1 MVMNMDAPDRRNPWI
16 DDRLRALDPPDTW
29 EPSTAVALA
38 RHRQRVAAADAARP
52 RRAWTW
58 TWLAAASAVCLVL
71 LLMPATRA
79 AAQRLWDVFFAER
92 VEFVTLDM
100 DRLPRS
106 LTDQQVRL
114 TGATLPVGSLA
125 SAESTARFTPRLP
138 DASIASAAGAAAAG
152 ATPQLS
158 VTGTIT
164 VESRIN
170 VADLEAAAN
179 SAGLADLR
187 FPRSWDGARIGIH
200 SSPLVIADYPEFQLI
215 QAMPLAITTPPDF
228 DLAAFTENVLRIG
241 GLGADAARVFSARMA
256 ATPFALLAVS
266 PEEQVRLREVTLR
279 MGEGTIVHDLHDDGS
294 LQRTTLVWTT
304 ADRIYAISSN
314 LPDEQLMAIADAIP
328 FD

>member
-1 MVMNMDAPDRRNPWI
+1 MVMNMDAPDQRNHWI
-16 DDRLRALDPPDTW
+16 EDRLRTLDPPDSW

-38 RHRQRVAAADAARP
+38 RLRQRAAAADAARP
-52 RRAWTW
+52 RRAWRW

-106 LTDQQVRL
+106 LTEQQVRL
-114 TGATLPVGSLA
+114 TGATMPVGGLA
-125 SAESTARFTPRLP
+125 SAESIARFAPRLP
-138 DASIASAAGAAAAG
+138 DASIAAAAGSAAPG

-164 VESRIN
+164 VESRVN
-170 VADLEAAAN
+170 VADLEAAAK

-187 FPRSWDGARIGIH
+187 FPASWDGARIGIH
-200 SSPLVIADYPEFQLI
+200 SSPLVIADYPEFQLL

-228 DLAAFTENVLRIG
+228 DLAAFTEHVLRIG
-241 GLGADAARVFSARMA
+241 GLGADAARSFAARMA
-256 ATPFALLAVS
+256 AAPFALLAIS
-266 PEEQVRLREVTLR
+266 PEEEVRLREVKLR
-279 MGEGTIVHDLHDDGS
+279 MGEGTIVHDLNDDGS

-304 ADRIYAISSN
+304 ADRIYVISSN
-314 LPDEQLMAIADAIP
+314 LPDEQLIAIADSIP